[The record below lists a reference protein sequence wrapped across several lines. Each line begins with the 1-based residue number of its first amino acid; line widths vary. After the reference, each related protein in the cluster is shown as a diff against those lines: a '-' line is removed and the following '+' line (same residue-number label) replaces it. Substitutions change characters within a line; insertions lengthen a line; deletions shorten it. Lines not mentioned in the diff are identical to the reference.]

1 MTEEVRISNASPSL
15 TQAVPKRAPVVH
27 NEQASAENKRVA
39 VEAAKD
45 NSKAVEATN
54 FSEDNTYLSI
64 TRGQTPF
71 SFVYKAIDKETGN
84 VIWRWPA
91 AELKLALD
99 RLRSLEK
106 PDGHGIDEQA

>member
-1 MTEEVRISNASPSL
+1 MTEEVRITSASPSL
-15 TQAVPKRAPVVH
+15 PQTVHKRTPVVH
-27 NEQASAENKRVA
+27 NEQASAESKRVA

-71 SFVYKAIDKETGN
+71 TFVYKAIDKETGN
-84 VIWRWPA
+84 MIWRWPA
-91 AELKLALD
+91 AELRAALE
-99 RLRSLEK
+99 RLQSLEK
-106 PDGHGIDEQA
+106 PESHGIDEQV